1 MSSTNSRD
9 FSETALEPL
18 PVSKRRKQVPVWRR
32 RDVHVLLLTA
42 LLVALLAL
50 NLIGWDAP
58 SLSTPVQA
66 QGTATFDCA
75 AVTEIPH
82 QECEALVA
90 FYTSTDGA
98 NWRNN
103 TGWLH
108 TMTPC
113 SWFGVTCDMGHVS
126 RLEMDQNIPYGSLPP
141 ELADLTELKV
151 LWLTSNGLTGEI
163 PAEIGDLTH
172 LLSLNLNGS
181 LFNGPIPTTLGN
193 LTNLEGLFLYRN
205 QLTGPIPRELGKLVN
220 LDRLLLYSNQL
231 SGPIPAEL
239 GNMSS
244 LIFMDLADNQLSG
257 SIPPS
262 LGQLTNLCDLD
273 LSSNHLTGTL
283 PPELGNLTRI
293 GWCSHA
299 SALHDTRNILSPALP
314 PLSDAGRPPQPNT
327 GYLNLAANH
336 LSGAVPVELGQLT
349 ETSGLNIG
357 CNMFSGDLPYAV
369 SHVIRWGS
377 LDFNALT
384 GYDPV
389 LYPHWY
395 WYLTQTVA
403 PTNLTVTGSSNGA
416 PIILNWT
423 PIAYTEHTG
432 YYEISH
438 ATAPGGPWTVYGQT
452 ADKTVSSATV
462 TLPLRA
468 TPYYFRLRTVTEPH
482 GYSQIYGDCY
492 APQPN
497 TVRSEYTEVVASGA
511 GEPTPTRTPTPTAS
525 PTATTTATA
534 TATATP
540 TATATATPT
549 ATLTATATATPSPTP
564 TATATATGT
573 WTPTAPPSATATPTA
588 SATPARLWLPL
599 ILR

>member
-1 MSSTNSRD
+1 MFHATRPHI
-9 FSETALEPL
+9 LL
-18 PVSKRRKQVPVWRR
+18 
-32 RDVHVLLLTA
+32 VLLLGV
-42 LLVALLAL
+42 LLV
-50 NLIGWDAP
+50 GPAP
-58 SLSTPVQA
+58 SAAKVGASQTPP
-66 QGTATFDCA
+66 FDCA
-75 AVTEIPH
+75 TVTEIP
-82 QECEALVA
+82 QAECEALVA
-90 FYTSTDGA
+90 FYVSADGD
-98 NWRNN
+98 NWRIK
-103 TGWLH
+103 TGWLQ
-108 TMTPC
+108 TDTPC
-113 SWFGVTCDMGHVS
+113 SWFGITCDVGHVN
-126 RLEMDQNIPYGSLPP
+126 RLEMDQNISNGILSP
-141 ELADLTELKV
+141 EIAHLTELKV
-151 LWLTSNGLTGEI
+151 LWLTSNGLAGEI
-163 PAEIGDLTH
+163 PAEIGDLSH

-181 LFNGPIPTTLGN
+181 LFSGPIPAALGN
-193 LTNLEGLFLYRN
+193 LTNLEGLFLYYN

-220 LDRLLLYSNQL
+220 LDRLLLFHNQL

-273 LSSNHLTGTL
+273 LSFNHLTGTL

-293 GWCSHA
+293 GWC
-299 SALHDTRNILSPALP
+299 RSPAQTDGMEEKLRLSTTG
-314 PLSDAGRPPQPNT
+314 PLVGTDRYPQPGV
-327 GYLNLAANH
+327 GYINLAANH

-403 PTNLTVTGSSNGA
+403 PTNLTVTGSSNGG
-416 PIILNWT
+416 PITLNWT

-432 YYEISH
+432 YYEISY
-438 ATAPGGPWTVYGQT
+438 ATAPGGPWTLYGQT

-462 TLPLRA
+462 MLPPRA

-482 GYSQIYGDCY
+482 GYSPNYGDCY

-497 TVRSEYTEVVASGA
+497 TVTSEYSEVVASGA
-511 GEPTPTRTPTPTAS
+511 GQPTPTHTSTPTAS
-525 PTATTTATA
+525 PTA

-540 TATATATPT
+540 TATATRTATATATATRTATPT
-549 ATLTATATATPSPTP
+549 ATATATATPSPTP
-564 TATATATGT
+564 TAST
-573 WTPTAPPSATATPTA
+573 TPS
-588 SATPARLWLPL
+588 RLWLPL

>member
-1 MSSTNSRD
+1 MWQQRMIR
-9 FSETALEPL
+9 LGMG
-18 PVSKRRKQVPVWRR
+18 
-32 RDVHVLLLTA
+32 
-42 LLVALLAL
+42 ALLAL
-50 NLIGWDAP
+50 SLIGIDAP
-58 SLSTPVQA
+58 AKPAAPQA
-66 QGTATFDCA
+66 QAQEPSTFDCA
-75 AVTEIPH
+75 AVTEIPQ

-90 FYTSTDGA
+90 FYISTGGA
-98 NWRNN
+98 NWYNN

-113 SWFGVTCDMGHVS
+113 SWFGVTCDAGHVS
-126 RLEMDQNIPYGSLPP
+126 RLEMDQNIPDGTLSP
-141 ELADLTELKV
+141 ELAHLAELKV
-151 LWLTSNGLTGEI
+151 LRLTFNGLTGEI
-163 PAEIGDLTH
+163 PAQIGDLTNLLRLDLSGD
-172 LLSLNLNGS
+172 LLS
-181 LFNGPIPTTLGN
+181 GPIPMTLGN
-193 LTNLEGLFLYRN
+193 LTNLEGLFLYYN

-220 LDRLLLYSNQL
+220 LNRLLLFHNQL

-244 LIFMDLADNQLSG
+244 LIFMGLEDNQLSG

-273 LSSNHLTGTL
+273 LSSNQLTGTL

-293 GWCSHA
+293 GWCRSPA
-299 SALHDTRNILSPALP
+299 DAFGEDNNPGVDWLSP
-314 PLSDAGRPPQPNT
+314 RYPQPNV
-327 GYLNLAANH
+327 GYINFAGNH
-336 LSGAVPVELGQLT
+336 LSGPVPVELGQLT

-389 LYPHWY
+389 VYPHWY

-403 PTNLTVTGSSNGA
+403 PTNLTVTGSSNGG
-416 PIILNWT
+416 PITLNWT

-432 YYEISH
+432 YYEISN
-438 ATAPGGPWTVYGQT
+438 ATAPGGPWTLYGQT

-462 TLPLRA
+462 MLPPRA

-482 GYSQIYGDCY
+482 GSGVNYGDCY
-492 APQPN
+492 AWQPN
-497 TVRSEYTEVVASGA
+497 RVISEYTEVVASGA
-511 GEPTPTRTPTPTAS
+511 GQPTPTHTATPTAS
-525 PTATTTATA
+525 PTA

-549 ATLTATATATPSPTP
+549 ATSTATATRTTTPSPTP
-564 TATATATGT
+564 TATATPTGT
-573 WTPTAPPSATATPTA
+573 WTPTATPSATATPTT
-588 SATPARLWLPL
+588 SATPLRLWLPL

>member
-1 MSSTNSRD
+1 MD
-9 FSETALEPL
+9 E
-18 PVSKRRKQVPVWRR
+18 RKNDEEIWIMWKQRAIRLGMGV
-32 RDVHVLLLTA
+32 
-42 LLVALLAL
+42 LLAL

-58 SLSTPVQA
+58 AKPAILRAQA
-66 QGTATFDCA
+66 QEPSTFDCT
-75 AVTEIPH
+75 AVTEIPQ

-90 FYTSTDGA
+90 FYTSTDGD
-98 NWRNN
+98 NWYNN
-103 TGWLH
+103 SGWLH
-108 TMTPC
+108 SMTPC
-113 SWFGVTCDMGHVS
+113 SWFGVTCDAGHVS
-126 RLEMDQNIPYGSLPP
+126 RLEMDQNIPNGSLPP
-141 ELADLTELKV
+141 ELAHLAELKV
-151 LWLTSNGLTGEI
+151 LRLTFNGLTGEI
-163 PAEIGDLTH
+163 PPQIGDLTNLLLLDLSGD
-172 LLSLNLNGS
+172 LLS
-181 LFNGPIPTTLGN
+181 GPIPATLGN
-193 LTNLEGLFLYRN
+193 LTNLEGLFLYYN

-220 LDRLLLYSNQL
+220 LDRLLLFHNQL

-244 LIFMDLADNQLSG
+244 LIFLGLEDNQLSG

-273 LSSNHLTGTL
+273 LSSNQLIGSI

-293 GWCSHA
+293 GWCSSHA
-299 SALHDTRNILSPALP
+299 PALHDTRNTLSPALP

-389 LYPHWY
+389 VYPHWY

-416 PIILNWT
+416 PIVMNWT

-432 YYEISH
+432 YYEISY
-438 ATAPGGPWTVYGQT
+438 AVAPGGPFTVYGQT

-462 TLPLRA
+462 LLPPRA

-482 GYSQIYGDCY
+482 GGSPNYGDCY

-511 GEPTPTRTPTPTAS
+511 GQPTPTHTSTPTAS
-525 PTATTTATA
+525 PTATATATV

-549 ATLTATATATPSPTP
+549 ATWTATPSPTP
-564 TATATATGT
+564 TDT
-573 WTPTAPPSATATPTA
+573 WTPTATPSATATPTA
-588 SATPARLWLPL
+588 SATPMRLWLPL

>member
-1 MSSTNSRD
+1 MLQQRMIR
-9 FSETALEPL
+9 LGMG
-18 PVSKRRKQVPVWRR
+18 V
-32 RDVHVLLLTA
+32 
-42 LLVALLAL
+42 LLAL
-50 NLIGWDAP
+50 SLIGVDTT
-58 SLSTPVQA
+58 SLSIPAQA
-66 QGTATFDCA
+66 QGPATFDCT
-75 AVTEIPH
+75 AVTEIP
-82 QECEALVA
+82 QSECEALVA
-90 FYTSTDGA
+90 FYISTEGD
-98 NWRNN
+98 NWINN
-103 TGWLH
+103 TGWLQ
-108 TMTPC
+108 TSTPC
-113 SWFGVTCDMGHVS
+113 TWYGLTCNDDHVS
-126 RLEMDQNIPYGSLPP
+126 HLHFYGNGLSGHLPQ
-141 ELADLTELKV
+141 ELGDLTELV
-151 LWLTSNGLTGEI
+151 ELWLVGHSLAGPIPFWLTNLNRLGVLVLVRNGLTG
-163 PAEIGDLTH
+163 PLPSDMGKLTTLRVLDLGRNQ
-172 LLSLNLNGS
+172 LI
-181 LFNGPIPTTLGN
+181 GPIPPQLGN
-193 LTNLEGLFLYRN
+193 LTALADLRLNDN
-205 QLTGPIPRELGKLVN
+205 QLDGPIP
-220 LDRLLLYSNQL
+220 
-231 SGPIPAEL
+231 PEL
-239 GNMSS
+239 GNLTQLVFLS
-244 LIFMDLADNQLSG
+244 LENNQLSG

-273 LSSNHLTGTL
+273 LSNNQLTGTI

-293 GWCSHA
+293 GWCSYA
-299 SALHDTRNILSPALP
+299 PALRDTGNAFSP
-314 PLSDAGRPPQPNT
+314 TLPLLTNSGRPPQPEI

-416 PIILNWT
+416 PIVLNWT

-432 YYEISH
+432 YYEISY
-438 ATAPGGPWTVYGQT
+438 ATAPGGPWTLYGQT

-462 TLPLRA
+462 TLPPRV

-482 GYSQIYGDCY
+482 GSGVNYGDCY
-492 APQPN
+492 AWQPN
-497 TVRSEYTEVVASGA
+497 RVISEYTEVVASGA
-511 GEPTPTRTPTPTAS
+511 GQPTPTHTATPTAS
-525 PTATTTATA
+525 PTA

-549 ATLTATATATPSPTP
+549 ATSTATATRTTTPSPTP
-564 TATATATGT
+564 TATATPTGT
-573 WTPTAPPSATATPTA
+573 WTPTATPSATATPTT
-588 SATPARLWLPL
+588 SATPLRLWLPL